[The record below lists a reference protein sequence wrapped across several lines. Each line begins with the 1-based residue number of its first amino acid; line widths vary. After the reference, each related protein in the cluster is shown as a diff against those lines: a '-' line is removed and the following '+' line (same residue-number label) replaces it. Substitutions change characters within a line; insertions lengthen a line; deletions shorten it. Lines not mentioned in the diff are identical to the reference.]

1 MANLTRDRSR
11 LLDKLISDCITF
23 RLKAKEAIEYIRKEC
38 TGCPISE
45 RTYFRRRKRLL
56 SDRTRD
62 SWFSYFCRIGFVE
75 IHKKVMEDLQMIQD
89 DSLRRLYEEKFKPEE
104 KRDDNLILKL
114 KKDIRENCLMLS
126 EFSVDTPVIAGVKA
140 RLDKADR
147 GLSFHYN
154 NY

>member
-1 MANLTRDRSR
+1 
-11 LLDKLISDCITF
+11 
-23 RLKAKEAIEYIRKEC
+23 
-38 TGCPISE
+38 
-45 RTYFRRRKRLL
+45 
-56 SDRTRD
+56 
-62 SWFSYFCRIGFVE
+62 
-75 IHKKVMEDLQMIQD
+75 MEDLQMIQD